1 MNEATIDFESE
12 GLSGVVPA
20 GCYLVDA
27 AKRIGVKLDGDCH
40 KDEEGEHH
48 CIMKISSGKTLLS
61 KPTKLEMELLSATS
75 RKNGERLACQAKIEK
90 AGEISV
96 MTVKKKADEKKAE
109 EKDEQYREEF
119 KELPLEKKIASLME
133 LEAIALGETFSFV
146 MNSPYKAVGKVM
158 DVMAE
163 FGFKMEKEDRDAK
176 RPEDH
181 KPEDEKKNESTEKKT
196 TASNRKTTAKKTT
209 AKKTTRKRAP
219 KKTTKKEE

>member
-1 MNEATIDFESE
+1 MNEVTIDFESE

-40 KDEEGEHH
+40 KDEAGEHH
-48 CIMKISSGKTLLS
+48 CIMKISGGKTLLS
-61 KPTKLEMELLSATS
+61 KPSKLEMELLSATS

-96 MTVKKKADEKKAE
+96 MTVKKKVEEEKAE
-109 EKDEQYREEF
+109 ENEEKYKEEF
-119 KELPLEKKIASLME
+119 KELPLEKKIASLVE

-146 MNSPYKAVGKVM
+146 LNSPYKAVGKVI

-163 FGFKMEKEDRDAK
+163 FGFKLEKEDRQAK
-176 RPEDH
+176 RPEGD
-181 KPEDEKKNESTEKKT
+181 KPEDGKKKEPAAKKKT
-196 TASNRKTTAKKTT
+196 ASKRKTTAKKATKKR
-209 AKKTTRKRAP
+209 ASKKTV
-219 KKTTKKEE
+219 KEDE

>member
-1 MNEATIDFESE
+1 MNEVTIDFKSE
-12 GLSGVVPA
+12 GLSGVVPV

-40 KDEEGEHH
+40 KDEAGEHH
-48 CIMKISSGKTLLS
+48 CIMKISSGKSLLS
-61 KPTKLEMELLSATS
+61 KPTKIEMELLSATR
-75 RKNGERLACQAKIEK
+75 RKNGERLSCQAKIEK
-90 AGEISV
+90 AGEITV
-96 MTVKKKADEKKAE
+96 MSVKKKVEDKKVEDQE
-109 EKDEQYREEF
+109 EKYREEF

-146 MNSPYKAVGKVM
+146 LNSPYKAVGKVM

-163 FGFKMEKEDRDAK
+163 FGFKLDKEDQDAK

-181 KPEDEKKNESTEKKT
+181 KPKVEKKETAEKKT
-196 TASNRKTTAKKTT
+196 TASKPKTA